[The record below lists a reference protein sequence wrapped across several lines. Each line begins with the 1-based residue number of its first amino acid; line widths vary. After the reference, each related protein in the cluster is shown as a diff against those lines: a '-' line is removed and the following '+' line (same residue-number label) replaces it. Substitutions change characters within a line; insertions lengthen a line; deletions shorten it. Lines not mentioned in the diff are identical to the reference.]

1 MSYAHM
7 RSTWE
12 HYAAGKLARELGSV
26 VFMLLRMKGKVG
38 KGVPQYSGGGKE
50 V

>member
-1 MSYAHM
+1 M
-7 RSTWE
+7 RSTWK
-12 HYAAGKLARELGSV
+12 HYAADKLARELGSV
-26 VFMLLRMKGKVG
+26 VFMLPRLRMKGKVG